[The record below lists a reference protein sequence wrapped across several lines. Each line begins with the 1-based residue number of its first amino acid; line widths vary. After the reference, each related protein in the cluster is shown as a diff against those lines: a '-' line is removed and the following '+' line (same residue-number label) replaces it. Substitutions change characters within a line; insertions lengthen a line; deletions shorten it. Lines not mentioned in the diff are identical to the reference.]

1 MIKSWALVTGG
12 SGGIGSKIS
21 LDLARLGYNVVIFYV
36 KNHGRVGETIKKLDK
51 IGVASKSICVD
62 VSNYNLVKDTVNDL
76 ILDLG
81 GFDVLVNC
89 AGITKDAL
97 LKDLTNSSWN
107 EVIDTNLK
115 SCFNVTK
122 PVVSSMIKKNYGRII
137 NISSVIAQTG
147 AIGQS
152 NYSASKSGLIGFTK
166 SLALEYAKW
175 NITVNTICPGFI
187 KTSMTEEIPDKVK
200 EKIIKKIPKLKF
212 GLPNDVSRAVC
223 FLASPNAEYITGSTI
238 NIDGGFSMV

>member
-1 MIKSWALVTGG
+1 MSNSWALVTGG

-21 LDLARLGYNVVIFYV
+21 LDLARLGYNVVIFYIKDHEKV
-36 KNHGRVGETIKKLDK
+36 EQTIKSLDQ
-51 IGVASKSICVD
+51 IGVDSKSICVD
-62 VSNYNLVKDTVNDL
+62 VSNYNLVKGIVNDL
-76 ILDLG
+76 ILDFG

-97 LKDLTNSSWN
+97 LKDLSNSSWD

-137 NISSVIAQTG
+137 NISSVIAQSG

-152 NYSASKSGLIGFTK
+152 NYSASKSGIIGFTK

-175 NITVNTICPGFI
+175 NITANTICPGFI
-187 KTSMTEEIPDKVK
+187 NTRMTKEIPEKVK

-212 GLPNDVSRAVC
+212 GLPSDVSRAVC
-223 FLASPNAEYITGSTI
+223 FLASPNAGYITGITI
-238 NIDGGFSMV
+238 NIDGGFCMV